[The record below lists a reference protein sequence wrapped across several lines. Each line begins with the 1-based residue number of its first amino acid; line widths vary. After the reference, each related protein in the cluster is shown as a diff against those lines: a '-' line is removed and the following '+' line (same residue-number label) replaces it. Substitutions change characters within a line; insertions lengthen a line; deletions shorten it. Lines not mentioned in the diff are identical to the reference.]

1 MKITVSVPEKTIPVS
16 VISLEGALDGSNF
29 ECLIDTAQK
38 LHAARV
44 RNLILDLGKLTFIS
58 SAGLSGL
65 HEVGLLFRD
74 KKPAQKESESWDT
87 HRWEVYHQS
96 EGSHKHLL
104 HQHVKLLSPT
114 REVRELLDMIGFNSL
129 FEIFEDIQQ
138 ALASFRQPV
147 PAMAENK
154 A

>member
-1 MKITVSVPEKTIPVS
+1 MKITVSVPEKTIPVR

-29 ECLIDTAQK
+29 ECLIDAAQK

-44 RNLILDLGKLTFIS
+44 RNLILDMGKLTFIS
-58 SAGLSGL
+58 SAGLGGL
-65 HEVGLLFRD
+65 QQVGLLFRD
-74 KKPAQKESESWDT
+74 KKPAKKDNESWGT
-87 HRWEVYHQS
+87 HRWEIYHQS
-96 EGSHKHLL
+96 AGSHKHLF
-104 HQHVKLLSPT
+104 HRHVKLLSPT
-114 REVRELLDMIGFNSL
+114 KEVRQSLDMIGFNSL
-129 FEIFEDIQQ
+129 FEIYEDIQQ